1 MNFICSLDT
10 EGKLFEK
17 YDLSCLKTV
26 MVPGDKPNYNSLKWL
41 KKQLHDHTT
50 VTDTYGMTEL
60 GENAFHNIVNTRDFG
75 QALDL

>member
-1 MNFICSLDT
+1 
-10 EGKLFEK
+10 
-17 YDLSCLKTV
+17 

-41 KKQLHDHTT
+41 KKQLHDRTT